1 MTSAYF
7 GLFGL
12 FFSAFGAATL
22 LPLQS
27 EAVLVGLLMQ
37 AESPVWLLVAIAT
50 LGNVLGS
57 CVNWL
62 LGSYIERWRTK
73 PWFPFNADQLSRAQR
88 QYHRY
93 GYWSLLLSWL
103 PIIGDPLT
111 LIAGIMREPF
121 WRFVLIVSLA
131 KLGRYLLLMALTL
144 HIIE

>member
-1 MTSAYF
+1 
-7 GLFGL
+7 
-12 FFSAFGAATL
+12 
-22 LPLQS
+22 
-27 EAVLVGLLMQ
+27 
-37 AESPVWLLVAIAT
+37 LLVAIAT